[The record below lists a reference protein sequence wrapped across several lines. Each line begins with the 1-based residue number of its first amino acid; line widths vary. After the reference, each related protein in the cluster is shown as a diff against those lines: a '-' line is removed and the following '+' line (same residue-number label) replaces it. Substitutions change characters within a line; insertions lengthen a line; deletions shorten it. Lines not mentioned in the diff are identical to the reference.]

1 MQSSNIKRLKQQEA
15 DNRKLIQ
22 MYAELSLTFQLQQN
36 IIKKLQYQRQF
47 VKVWQNLIS
56 RYCVTIRISCII
68 VNVSCCAYYNQLK
81 LVDDFMMNSL
91 FKSITDKHLRWR
103 FPKFFYR
110 IRKLRYRWNHK
121 RFYWV
126 YCQLKL
132 NIRPKRNKRLLQRYR
147 EPLSVPSC
155 LGKFWSMDYIER
167 FTKNI

>member
-56 RYCVTIRISCII
+56 RYCVTIRISCTI
-68 VNVSCCAYYNQLK
+68 VNLSCCAYYNQLK

-110 IRKLRYRWNHK
+110 IMINVNSQLIIIRSSLWHSSGIKIIPLDDYLLITLL
-121 RFYWV
+121 
-126 YCQLKL
+126 YCLVKD
-132 NIRPKRNKRLLQRYR
+132 
-147 EPLSVPSC
+147 SS
-155 LGKFWSMDYIER
+155 
-167 FTKNI
+167 

>member
-47 VKVWQNLIS
+47 VKVQQNLIS
-56 RYCVTIRISCII
+56 RYCVTIRISCTI
-68 VNVSCCAYYNQLK
+68 VNLSCCAYYNQLN

-110 IRKLRYRWNHK
+110 IMINVNSQLIIIRSSLWHSSGIKIIPLDDYLLITLL
-121 RFYWV
+121 
-126 YCQLKL
+126 YCLVKD
-132 NIRPKRNKRLLQRYR
+132 
-147 EPLSVPSC
+147 SS
-155 LGKFWSMDYIER
+155 
-167 FTKNI
+167 